1 MAPIVTIEDLKVSF
15 ISGQST
21 VEAVKGVSIEVERG
35 TTHAL
40 VGESG
45 SGKSVTAL
53 SILRLL
59 NPRSVRYPTGRIL
72 FEDQEM
78 LTASDATLRH
88 IRGNKVGVVFQE
100 PMSSLN
106 PLHTVERQIGEV
118 LKLHNGM
125 SGNAARKRI
134 IELLDHVGIRE
145 PEERL
150 SSYPHQLSGGQ
161 RQRVMI
167 AMAVANEPELLI
179 ADEPTTALDVTV
191 QRKVMELLERL
202 RREMGMTMLLIT
214 HDLSIVRRWAERVSV
229 MRHGEIVEHGSRE
242 QIFEHP
248 EREYTRMLM
257 STETGEPPE
266 PPQGHVET
274 VLSCDDLKVWF
285 PIKKGVLKKTVGN
298 IKAVDGVSIDVKKGL
313 SLGLVGE
320 SGSGKTTLGQAL
332 LRLNS
337 SDGPILFHNTR
348 LDSLSQK
355 EMRPFRRKLQVVFQ
369 DPFGSLSP
377 RLTVEAIV
385 EEGMKVQGVPQEQ
398 LEARVVKVLE
408 EVGMNAEDRHRY
420 PHEFSGGQRQRIAI
434 ARGLVLDPEV
444 LVLDEPTSSLDRSVQ
459 FQVLELLRRLQA
471 ERGLA
476 YLFITH
482 DLKLV
487 QALCHEVVVMRA
499 GQVVEH
505 GPTRALFDNP
515 QTDYTRELVEAAFLK
530 PRPRGERE
538 ARD

>member
-1 MAPIVTIEDLKVSF
+1 MAPIVTIEDLSVSF
-15 ISGQST
+15 VSGQRT
-21 VEAVKGVSIEVERG
+21 VEAVKGVSMEVERG

-45 SGKSVTAL
+45 SGKSVTAM

-59 NPRSVRYPTGRIL
+59 NPQIVRYPTGRIY

-78 LTASDATLRH
+78 LTAPEPVLRG

-106 PLHTVERQIGEV
+106 PLHTVERQISEV
-118 LKLHNGM
+118 LLLHRGM
-125 SGNAARKRI
+125 SGDAARKRT
-134 IELLDHVGIRE
+134 IELLEHVGIRD

-150 SSYPHQLSGGQ
+150 SSYPHELSGGQ

-167 AMAVANEPELLI
+167 AMAVANEPDLLI

-191 QRKVMELLERL
+191 QRKVMELLDQL

-214 HDLSIVRRWAERVSV
+214 HDLSVVRRWAERVSV
-229 MRHGEIVEHGSRE
+229 MRRGEIVEQGTMAR
-242 QIFEHP
+242 IFEHP
-248 EREYTRMLM
+248 EREYTKMLM
-257 STETGEPPE
+257 ATEAGEPPE
-266 PPQGHVET
+266 PPKTEPET
-274 VLSCDDLKVWF
+274 VLSCDALRVWF
-285 PIKKGVLKKTVGN
+285 PIKKGVLKKTVGH
-298 IKAVDGVSIDVKKGL
+298 IKAVDGVSIEVKKGL

-320 SGSGKTTLGQAL
+320 SGSGKTTFGLAL

-337 SDGPILFHNTR
+337 SDGPILFHETR
-348 LDSLSQK
+348 LDDLSQK
-355 EMRPFRRKLQVVFQ
+355 EMRSYRKKLQVVFQ

-377 RLTVEAIV
+377 RLTVGAIV
-385 EEGMKVQGVPQEQ
+385 EEGLIVQGVPGDER
-398 LEARVVKVLE
+398 EDRVVRALE
-408 EVGMNAEDRHRY
+408 EVGMDAGDRHRY

-482 DLKLV
+482 DLRLV
-487 QALCHEVVVMRA
+487 QALCHEVVVMR
-499 GQVVEH
+499 GGTVVEQ
-505 GPTRALFDNP
+505 GPTLQIFEKP
-515 QTDYTRELVEAAFLK
+515 QADYTRELVEAAFV
-530 PRPRGERE
+530 G
-538 ARD
+538 ARRSKD

>member
-1 MAPIVTIEDLKVSF
+1 MPPIVTIENLSVSF
-15 ISGQST
+15 VSGQRT
-21 VEAVKGVSIEVERG
+21 VEAVKGVSMEVERG

-45 SGKSVTAL
+45 SGKSVTAM

-59 NPRSVRYPTGRIL
+59 NPQIVRYPTGRIL

-78 LTASDATLRH
+78 LTAPESTLRK
-88 IRGNKVGVVFQE
+88 IRGNRVGVIFQE

-118 LKLHNGM
+118 LQLHRGM
-125 SGNAARKRI
+125 SAESVRKRTV
-134 IELLDHVGIRE
+134 ELLDHVGIRA

-150 SSYPHQLSGGQ
+150 SSYPHELSGGQ

-167 AMAVANEPELLI
+167 AMAVANEPDLLI

-191 QRKVMELLERL
+191 QRKVMELLDQL

-214 HDLSIVRRWAERVSV
+214 HDLSIVRRWSERVSV
-229 MRHGEIVEHGSRE
+229 MRHGEIVEHGSVD
-242 QIFEHP
+242 QVFEHP
-248 EREYTRMLM
+248 EREYTKMLT
-257 STETGEPPE
+257 STEAGEPPK
-266 PPQGHVET
+266 PPAAAPEAI
-274 VLSCDDLKVWF
+274 LSCDDLKVWF
-285 PIKKGVLKKTVGN
+285 PIKKGVLKKTVGH
-298 IKAVDGVSIDVKKGL
+298 IKAVDGVSVAVKKGL

-320 SGSGKTTLGQAL
+320 SGSGKTTLGLAL

-337 SDGPILFHNTR
+337 SDGPILFHKTR
-348 LDSLSQK
+348 LDDLSQK
-355 EMRPFRRKLQVVFQ
+355 EMRPYRKRLQVVFQ

-377 RLTVEAIV
+377 RLTVSAIV
-385 EEGMKVQGVPQEQ
+385 EEGLIVQGVPPKER
-398 LEARVVKVLE
+398 EERVVRVLD
-408 EVGMNAEDRHRY
+408 EVGLDAGDRHRY

-434 ARGLVLDPEV
+434 ARGLALDPEV

-487 QALCHEVVVMRA
+487 QALCHEVVVMRGGA
-499 GQVVEH
+499 IVEQ
-505 GPTRALFDNP
+505 GPTLELFENP
-515 QTDYTRELVEAAFLK
+515 RTDYTRELVEAAFVG
-530 PRPRGERE
+530 RRQQTG
-538 ARD
+538 